1 MLSVHVAAA
10 LALSLPWQA
19 GLVSRNAL
27 GATFVA
33 TRSSLL

>member
-1 MLSVHVAAA
+1 MLSVLVAAA
-10 LALSLPWQA
+10 ALSLPWQA

-33 TRSSLL
+33 TRSTLL